1 MIRVSRTSVSL
12 IGVLFGLYNS
22 GLGAFWVSSYQQ
34 PIVGIL
40 AIAVYSVAIIASLL
54 LYRGLRMPMFQAFAN
69 LALAAGLPL
78 VLNSIIE
85 GVVHNTFATWYIG
98 GLGALLATTAVRGH
112 LTIAWVASAIVVAEV
127 VAWGGAT
134 AIIESGIVGMVL
146 MVAAGQA
153 ISLGLE
159 RASIEARELAELAS
173 ADAAATAA
181 TSMQRLERK
190 LRAQLALESALPI
203 LQRIVAAGGNLSD
216 AERVEARLS
225 EAALRDEIRG
235 RELINDRVREAVRL
249 ARVRGVEVVMLDE
262 GGLDGLETEQ
272 KTTILNDV
280 AAALDG
286 LNFGK
291 ATVRAPANEA
301 WKVTV
306 AAMAAGSTQPLI
318 WLKLS

>member
-98 GLGALLATTAVRGH
+98 GLGVLLATTAVRGH
-112 LTIAWVASAIVVAEV
+112 RTIAWVASAIVVAEV

-306 AAMAAGSTQPLI
+306 AAMVAGSTQPLI

>member
-85 GVVHNTFATWYIG
+85 GVVNNTFATWYIG
-98 GLGALLATTAVRGH
+98 GLGVLLATTAVRGH
-112 LTIAWVASAIVVAEV
+112 RTIAWVASAIVVAEV

-306 AAMAAGSTQPLI
+306 AAMVAGSTQPLI